1 MFRLKI
7 SKWTVRLHAATV
19 IAVVS
24 ALIYSALAVAPE
36 FDHHNP
42 STQSTNELVTH
53 VAGVSDD
60 AEKAVPGV
68 NCHLGLHCLAGIL
81 PKSSLVPVG
90 WVGSSERQFDPHFT
104 LREVRYLIFQPPRL
118 LSQV

>member
-7 SKWTVRLHAATV
+7 AKWTVRLHAVTV

-24 ALIYSALAVAPE
+24 ALLYSALAVAPE

-42 STQSTNELVTH
+42 SAQSANELVTH
-53 VAGVSDD
+53 VAGVGND
-60 AEKAVPGV
+60 AEKTVPGV
-68 NCHLGLHCLAGIL
+68 NCHLGHSCLAVII
-81 PKSSLVPVG
+81 PNSSLIPVG
-90 WVGSSERQFDPHFT
+90 GVGSSEFQSNPLFT
-104 LREVRYLIFQPPRL
+104 PSGVRYLLFQPPRL